1 MSINK
6 WLFWLFLSD
15 KVRYLKTL
23 DAFKNAVNLCRVYAG
38 NDRMKIEPDAFA
50 GDSSVIMIENK
61 GSEIENYAKKYNIG
75 FSEMK
80 ETDIAYIPPTRELIF

>member
-1 MSINK
+1 
-6 WLFWLFLSD
+6 
-15 KVRYLKTL
+15 
-23 DAFKNAVNLCRVYAG
+23 
-38 NDRMKIEPDAFA
+38 MKIEPDAFA
-50 GDSSVIMIENK
+50 GDSSVIMIGNK